1 MESVARLSSAERR
14 ELFAETAVRKGMTP
28 AIAEKDFWVCWTL
41 GRLFAHPDL
50 SRLLMFK
57 GGTSLSKVFNLI
69 ERFSEDIDLI
79 LDWRVVVGEDDP
91 LAKRSTTKQE
101 VLNKTIDAKAV
112 DYVGGELLAMI
123 SGAVDPI
130 CRCTVDGGR
139 HDGGHGIDGRGDD
152 NNKGDDRQ
160 HHHDGH
166 VINVIYPAAFS
177 DAYLRPE
184 VRLEIGPL
192 AAWMPYDHY
201 RIKPYAAEAFPQLF
215 RQADCAVQAIRA
227 ERTFWEKATILH
239 QEANRPAGKQQ
250 PLRYSRHYYDLA
262 MMADSPVK
270 DAALADLPLLEDVV
284 AFKQRFYR
292 TGWAQYNQ
300 AKPGTFK
307 LIPPD
312 HVLSLLER
320 DYAQMRNMIFGRY
333 PSFEKIMA
341 TLHKLEAEINELHRR

>member
-14 ELFAETAVRKGMTP
+14 ELFAETAARKGMTP
-28 AIAEKDFWVCWTL
+28 AIVEKDFWVCWTL

-91 LAKRSTTKQE
+91 LAERSATKQE
-101 VLNKTIDAKAV
+101 ALNKTIDAKAV
-112 DYVGGELLAMI
+112 DYIGGEMLAMI
-123 SGAVDPI
+123 AGAVDPI
-130 CRCTVDGGR
+130 CRCAVAE
-139 HDGGHGIDGRGDD
+139 DD
-152 NNKGDDRQ
+152 L
-160 HHHDGH
+160 HAL
-166 VINVIYPAAFS
+166 NVQYPAAFS

-201 RIKPYAAEAFPQLF
+201 RITPYAAEAFPQLF
-215 RQADCAVQAIRA
+215 KRAADCMVQAIRA

-239 QEANRPAGKQQ
+239 HEANRPESSPQ

-262 MMADSPVK
+262 MMAGAPVK
-270 DAALADLPLLEDVV
+270 DAALADLALLEDVV

-292 TGWAQYNQ
+292 RPWAHYDE
-300 AKPGTFK
+300 AKPGTFR
-307 LIPPD
+307 LIPAG
-312 HVLSLLER
+312 HVLAAVEK
-320 DYAQMRNMIFGRY
+320 DYVQMRNMIFGRY
-333 PSFEKIMA
+333 PDFGVIME
-341 TLHKLEAEINELHRR
+341 TLRKLETEINELHRG

>member
-1 MESVARLSSAERR
+1 MESVARLSSVERR
-14 ELFAETAVRKGMTP
+14 ELFAETAARKGMTP
-28 AIAEKDFWVCWTL
+28 AIVEKDFWVCWAL
-41 GRLFAHPDL
+41 GRLFAHPEL

-91 LAKRSTTKQE
+91 RAERSATKQE
-101 VLNKTIDAKAV
+101 AMNKAIEAKAV
-112 DYVGGELLAMI
+112 DYIGGEMLAMI

-130 CRCTVDGGR
+130 CRCAVVA
-139 HDGGHGIDGRGDD
+139 DD
-152 NNKGDDRQ
+152 L
-160 HHHDGH
+160 HAL
-166 VINVIYPAAFS
+166 NVIYPAAFS

-201 RIKPYAAEAFPQLF
+201 RITPYAAEAFPQQF
-215 RQADCAVQAIRA
+215 KQADCAVQAIRA

-239 QEANRPAGKQQ
+239 HEANRLESSTQ

-262 MMADSPVK
+262 MMAAAPVK
-270 DAALADLPLLEDVV
+270 DAALADLALLEDVV

-292 TGWAQYNQ
+292 RPWARYED
-300 AKPGTFK
+300 AKPGT
-307 LIPPD
+307 LRLVPSG
-312 HVLSLLER
+312 HVLATVEK
-320 DYAQMRNMIFGRY
+320 DYVQMRNMIFGRY
-333 PSFEKIMA
+333 PEFGEIME
-341 TLHKLEAEINELHRR
+341 TLRKLETEINGLYRG